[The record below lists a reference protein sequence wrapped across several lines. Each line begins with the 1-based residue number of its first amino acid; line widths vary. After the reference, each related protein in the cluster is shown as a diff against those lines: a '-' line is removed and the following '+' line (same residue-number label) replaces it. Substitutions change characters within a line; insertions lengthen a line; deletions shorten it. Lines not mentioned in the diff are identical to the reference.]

1 MPACLA
7 EYAGGV
13 CGGGGHTRGEE
24 LSSSNGVP
32 AWKGE
37 AARVLKVLKKNKS
50 RVKPFEHA
58 VEASEAPGYFEL
70 IKRPMSLDVVG
81 RKLEA
86 ASYAGM
92 CAG

>member
-7 EYAGGV
+7 EFAGGV

-24 LSSSNGVP
+24 SSNQVH
-32 AWKGE
+32 AWLGE
-37 AARVLKVLKKNKS
+37 AARVLKALKKNKS

-92 CAG
+92 YAD